1 MKKIVSFLLIA
12 LLALSFSLSTFATEE
27 PEDGGE
33 DTQTSTVNATVVIPV
48 PLQEKKLMGNVNLDD
63 GLTAA
68 DAASI
73 LRLLVHLENWEDAGR
88 NFALGDCNF
97 SNTREDAYGNWVIG
111 HEVDGVWTAS
121 DDPADRNNAVTAAD
135 ASAILRFLVHLE
147 NTWYYNDHSYYM
159 LNGVVMDALPSS
171 LYSLICWAFNK

>member
-12 LLALSFSLSTFATEE
+12 LLALSISLPAFASEE

-33 DTQTSTVNATVVIPV
+33 DTQTSTVNATVVIPT
-48 PLQEKKLMGNVNLDD
+48 PQQDKKLMGDVNNDEE
-63 GLTAA
+63 LTAA

-73 LRLLVHLENWEDAGR
+73 LRLLVHLESWDDEGSD
-88 NFALGDCNF
+88 FTLGDCNF

-121 DDPADRNNAVTAAD
+121 DDPADRSNAVTAAD
-135 ASAILRFLVHLE
+135 AAAILRFLVHLE

-171 LYSLICWAFNK
+171 LYSLICWAFN